1 MNKVAL
7 LSTCA
12 ASALVGASA
21 QAALVDLMPGTGAGL
36 SGTTVAAD
44 PELGGTIP
52 LGGDLLIPFQILGAG
67 DALLYEATLQTRVVI
82 SSDTGNAHFRY
93 RVRDVNG
100 SLNGVIAEIV
110 TSDYTGMQT
119 RVEFRLDTQGDLGPS
134 RAERSA
140 DGADVTYLFGNGFP
154 PGEESH
160 FFLAAT
166 DQSNWS
172 LTGSTTIILTTG
184 ESVTLTTFI
193 PAPGAAALFSVA
205 GLGVV
210 RRRRR

>member
-1 MNKVAL
+1 MFRTFAVGV
-7 LSTCA
+7 CA
-12 ASALVGASA
+12 VVSLPA
-21 QAALVDLMPGTGAGL
+21 QAALIDLTPGSGAGL
-36 SGTTVAAD
+36 SGTTAAAD
-44 PELGGTIP
+44 PELAGAVAV
-52 LGGDLLIPFQILGAG
+52 GGDLLIPFQILGAG
-67 DALLYEATLQTRVVI
+67 DALLYEAALQTRVII
-82 SSDTGNAHFRY
+82 SSDTGNAHFLY

-119 RVEFRLDTQGDLGPS
+119 RVEYRLDTGADLGPS

-140 DGADVTYLFGNGFP
+140 DGADISYLFGNGFP
-154 PGEESH
+154 PGDESH
-160 FFLAAT
+160 FFFAAT

-193 PAPGAAALFSVA
+193 PAPGTAALFSVA
-205 GLGVV
+205 GVALA